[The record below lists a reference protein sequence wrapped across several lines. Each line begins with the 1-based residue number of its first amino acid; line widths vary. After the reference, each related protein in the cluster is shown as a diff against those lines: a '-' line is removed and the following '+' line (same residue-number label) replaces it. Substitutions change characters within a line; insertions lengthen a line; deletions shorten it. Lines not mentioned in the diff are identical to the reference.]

1 MTKFVG
7 IEYLIGNA
15 FIYLTEKRFIE
26 LRDIYK
32 YRRQMQNYWNSND
45 IDAIITGEV
54 AITVYE
60 FKDYFELKKEAGI
73 IILKPEVTKE
83 ALKQRF
89 VWYLKKDIALSFEEV
104 AKNFS

>member
-7 IEYLIGNA
+7 MEYLIGNA
-15 FIYLTEKRFIE
+15 FLYLTEERFIK
-26 LRDIYK
+26 LRNIYK
-32 YRRQMQNYWNSND
+32 YRRQMHNYWSSND
-45 IDAIITGEV
+45 IDAIIVGEV
-54 AITVYE
+54 AIAVYE

-89 VWYLKKDIALSFEEV
+89 VWHLKEDIALSFEEV